1 MRNPLLC
8 LPAPP
13 LPLLLVPDWV
23 LLVSNE
29 VASYFEVTKTLS
41 RHASDILGMFV

>member
-13 LPLLLVPDWV
+13 LPLLLVPNWV
-23 LLVSNE
+23 LSVSNE
-29 VASYFEVTKTLS
+29 VGSYFEVTKNLS
-41 RHASDILGMFV
+41 RHASDILGIFF